1 MDINIDDL
9 PYLIHFCF
17 ALHNFWEM
25 HKEAINPIYI
35 EAATKCGPEFQPP
48 LQTGYSINNNKGNR
62 KQIQKV
68 FVKYFYQLHLLN

>member
-1 MDINIDDL
+1 
-9 PYLIHFCF
+9 
-17 ALHNFWEM
+17 M